1 MLEAMNSELQ
11 PVLAQGLD
19 ALVWAEPH
27 QASVR
32 IALLSTGVLFMTGL
46 LTGLWKYLAIAQSPQ
61 ARAPY
66 YVDIAHRASLLYAFA
81 ALLMA
86 AMAALSPWSPCLTWL
101 ATTGPIV
108 FFFAAVF
115 TYLIHGWLNDTRN
128 QLAKPH
134 RLGRFMLPGWAIHS
148 FMGMLALV
156 SLPGSSIE
164 CYKNAYLACYRQHFN
179 AISAIGFGAV

>member
-1 MLEAMNSELQ
+1 MLANVNMHLQ
-11 PVLAQGLD
+11 PILTPGVD
-19 ALVWAEPH
+19 ALAWAAPH
-27 QASVR
+27 QSSVR
-32 IALLSTGVLFMTGL
+32 IALLSAGVLFMTGL
-46 LTGLWKYLAIAQSPQ
+46 LTGLWKYLAIAKSPQ

-86 AMAALSPWSPCLTWL
+86 AMAALSPWSVCVTWL

-128 QLAKPH
+128 QLARPH
-134 RLGRFMLPGWAIHS
+134 RLGRFTLPGWLLHG
-148 FMGMLALV
+148 FMGVLALV
-156 SLPGSSIE
+156 EIV
-164 CYKNAYLACYRQHFN
+164 
-179 AISAIGFGAV
+179 GAGVLVAGLFQRLL